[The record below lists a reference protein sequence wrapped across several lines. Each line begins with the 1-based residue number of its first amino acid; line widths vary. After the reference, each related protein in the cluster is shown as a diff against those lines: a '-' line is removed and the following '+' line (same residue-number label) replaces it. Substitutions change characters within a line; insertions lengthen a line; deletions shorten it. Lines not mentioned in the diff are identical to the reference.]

1 MNRKIKKAVCLS
13 MAMILLIT
21 FIPLMKPIQAHAADY
36 SAWIS
41 IFDPTYYASHYKDAK
56 DYANGNVDL
65 LWQHFIQVGIPNARQ
80 ASAEFNVSIY
90 IQNYPELQ
98 QMYGSDLMQYYIHYV
113 QVGKA
118 EGRNAKCLNATIGKI
133 GTTVPDSF
141 KAGYKYGDYQ
151 IYNMHAY
158 ENGLDGDHIW
168 IEGTITGFD
177 KTDITG
183 TNGTPRYLIW
193 ATVTTSEGYKC
204 AMNLYDTADPVT
216 NVNALAGL
224 LNHKVCFAAEYVGYS
239 DKYYMMMPF
248 AIKIYDEASGNVL
261 PTSYSYLDKNYY
273 SSIKKTTAPTTTT
286 TKTQTTSSQPK
297 QTTTSVSGYEYI
309 YNTYSAKINSY
320 SGSSIND
327 LAVICDEGVSK
338 MAEYY
343 CNHGGSYST
352 YNSWATKL
360 QNVYLNK
367 CTTLY

>member
-1 MNRKIKKAVCLS
+1 MNRKITKSLCLS

-41 IFDPTYYASHYKDAK
+41 IFDPTYYASHYKDAA
-56 DYANGNVDL
+56 DYAGNNVDL

-118 EGRNAKCLNATIGKI
+118 EGRNAKCLNATIGKV
-133 GTTVPDSF
+133 GTSVPDSF

-158 ENGLDGDHIW
+158 ENGLDGDRIW
-168 IEGTITGFD
+168 IEGTITGFN
-177 KTDITG
+177 KLDITEN
-183 TNGTPRYLIW
+183 NGTPRYVIW
-193 ATVTTSEGYKC
+193 ASVTTSEGYKC

-261 PTSYSYLDKNYY
+261 PTSYSYLDKTYY
-273 SSIKKTTAPTTTT
+273 STLYSTSATKNTTTASNQSKQTTTT
-286 TKTQTTSSQPK
+286 T
-297 QTTTSVSGYEYI
+297 SGYESI
-309 YNTYSAKINSY
+309 YNTYAAKLNSY

-367 CTTLY
+367 CNSLYGF